1 MAALLEAARRRN
13 PLPSGTA
20 AVGVGLIVAGVSAY
34 GFLFVADKALSK
46 TEYSPLGALWSLVFL
61 AGPGLFLPF
70 EQEISRALA
79 ERRARGIG
87 GAPVGRRGAPLGV
100 GLPLGVLVL

>member
-1 MAALLEAARRRN
+1 M
-13 PLPSGTA
+13 
-20 AVGVGLIVAGVSAY
+20 VAGVSAY

-46 TEYSPLGALWSLVFL
+46 AEYSPLGALWSLGFL

-79 ERRARGIG
+79 ERRARGIE
-87 GAPVGRRGAPLGV
+87 AGR
-100 GLPLGVLVL
+100 